1 MLKQFGTD
9 TEIAFL
15 QTILKH
21 SEDMHK
27 IEAARA
33 IKNFSEGA
41 FMNIYSLVD
50 ETTKPRNIILEQ
62 VKMEVA

>member
-41 FMNIYSLVD
+41 FMNIYSL
-50 ETTKPRNIILEQ
+50 L
-62 VKMEVA
+62 